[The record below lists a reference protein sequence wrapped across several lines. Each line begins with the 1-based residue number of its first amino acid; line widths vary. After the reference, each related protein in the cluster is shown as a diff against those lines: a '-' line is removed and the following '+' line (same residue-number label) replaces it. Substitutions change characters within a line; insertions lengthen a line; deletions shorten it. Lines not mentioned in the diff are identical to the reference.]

1 MSSLKETRDIMG
13 MPIAVEIVGDG
24 SQEVLEMIF
33 AHFAHIDE
41 VFSPY
46 KPESAVSRINRG
58 ELTLAAASDEV
69 QYIYN
74 AAEKT
79 RKETGGA
86 FNHRHKDGTIDP
98 SGIVKG
104 WAIQQ
109 AAKLLRARNSINFC
123 IDAGGDIQTSGSN
136 SDDTPWSVGIRHPF
150 ETNKI
155 AKIVYPKGRG
165 VATSGTYLR
174 GRHIYDPSTGM
185 AVDTPYVSLSVIGPD
200 VYDADR
206 FATAAF
212 AMGERGLHFIEN
224 LFGYE
229 AYAITHTS
237 QAFFTSGFDEY
248 TKP

>member
-1 MSSLKETRDIMG
+1 
-13 MPIAVEIVGDG
+13 MPVAVEIVGTDA
-24 SQEVLEMIF
+24 SQEALEAIF
-33 AHFAHIDE
+33 THFVHIDKI
-41 VFSPY
+41 FSPY

-58 ELTLAAASDEV
+58 ELTLAAAKDEV

-79 RKETGGA
+79 RLATGGA
-86 FNHRHKDGTIDP
+86 FNHRRKDGTIDP

-109 AAKLLRARNSINFC
+109 AAKLLRAKDILNFC

-136 SDDTPWSVGIRHPF
+136 SDGTPWSVGIRHPF
-150 ETNKI
+150 EANKI
-155 AKIVYPKGRG
+155 AKIVYPKGKG

-174 GRHIYDPSTGM
+174 GRHIYDPATGR
-185 AVDTPYVSLSVIGPD
+185 AVETPYISLSVIGPD

-212 AMGERGLHFIEN
+212 AMGERGLHFIED
-224 LFGYE
+224 LSGYE
-229 AYAITHTS
+229 AYAITHTG
-237 QAFFTSGFDEY
+237 QAFFTSEFDEY
-248 TKP
+248 TRP